1 MNYENKAGVYAR
13 WESWDQFSVDKNDKK
28 KEKKSFEKKIV
39 INFFMMFFHA
49 GVLSFEKQKMAHKA
63 HVYKLI
69 LVFWG
74 KEN

>member
-1 MNYENKAGVYAR
+1 MQDEKVEINSQLIR
-13 WESWDQFSVDKNDKK
+13 MTKK
-28 KEKKSFEKKIV
+28 RKKKSFKKKII

-69 LVFWG
+69 LVF
-74 KEN
+74 

>member
-1 MNYENKAGVYAR
+1 
-13 WESWDQFSVDKNDKK
+13 
-28 KEKKSFEKKIV
+28 
-39 INFFMMFFHA
+39 MFFHA
-49 GVLSFEKQKMAHKA
+49 GVLSFEKQEMAHKA